1 MSDVPRLVAELI
13 IGYLSRP
20 RRHPIHITHVP
31 QYPTEHI
38 QQKTS
43 LIPFGRRNILCAI
56 PHGWFCSTIVAREDF
71 YHLVPDIADL
81 LVLRAVH
88 STFWFLLPFQGPQS
102 LHEYYHVPVFVK
114 QYTHMI
120 ELNHYLSRDVSWC
133 VFPLPSNAPI
143 YYAWHLH
150 QRMMCGRSIRRCYWC
165 RSFIED
171 ASAKFREI
179 IRLVKNSYPLGGFNQ
194 EDSLLIHPTWHMP
207 NIKQQMGRA
216 IRNGGVGYYGKP
228 THLPG
233 RPIIKIITEAPIPAI
248 TRNSQKVPIAY
259 HLAIQKQQKIQTM
272 NAAKKF
278 KNLKNFKNPHKYTK
292 ASRNHQGRQGR

>member
-1 MSDVPRLVAELI
+1 MFDVPRLVAELI
-13 IGYLSRP
+13 IGYLHRP
-20 RRHPIHITHVP
+20 RRHPIHITQVS

-43 LIPFGRRNILCAI
+43 LIPLDRRNILCAI
-56 PHGWFCSTIVAREDF
+56 LHGWSRSTIVAREDF
-71 YHLVPDIADL
+71 YHLVPEIADL

-88 STFWFLLPFQGPQS
+88 STFWFLLPFQGSQS

-133 VFPLPSNAPI
+133 AFPLPSNTPI
-143 YYAWHLH
+143 YHAWHLH
-150 QRMMCGRSIRRCYWC
+150 QRKMCGRSIRRCYWC

-171 ASAKFREI
+171 ASAKFREFMELI
-179 IRLVKNSYPLGGFNQ
+179 SQPYTTFKYDGDYTSSIGHILPYPK
-194 EDSLLIHPTWHMP
+194 WHMP
-207 NIKQQMGRA
+207 DIKQQMGRV
-216 IRNGGVGYYGKP
+216 IRNGGVGYYGNP

-233 RPIIKIITEAPIPAI
+233 RTVTVSIK
-248 TRNSQKVPIAY
+248 RNPSPPSLTYRRNMQ
-259 HLAIQKQQKIQTM
+259 QQQKIQ
-272 NAAKKF
+272 ASHVAKKI

-292 ASRNHQGRQGR
+292 ASRNHQSRQGR

>member
-20 RRHPIHITHVP
+20 RRHPIHITQVS
-31 QYPTEHI
+31 QYPAEHI

-43 LIPFGRRNILCAI
+43 LIPHGCRNILCAI
-56 PHGWFCSTIVAREDF
+56 LHGWSCIVAREDF
-71 YHLVPDIADL
+71 YHLVPEIADL

-133 VFPLPSNAPI
+133 AFPLPSNTPI

-150 QRMMCGRSIRRCYWC
+150 QRKMCGRSIRRCYWC

-171 ASAKFREI
+171 ASAKFREFMELI
-179 IRLVKNSYPLGGFNQ
+179 SQPYTTFKYDGDYTSSTGHILPYPK
-194 EDSLLIHPTWHMP
+194 WHMP
-207 NIKQQMGRA
+207 DIKQQMGRA

-228 THLPG
+228 THLPD
-233 RPIIKIITEAPIPAI
+233 RTVTVSI
-248 TRNSQKVPIAY
+248 NMQ
-259 HLAIQKQQKIQTM
+259 QQQKIQTM